1 MADGM
6 HASGAAE
13 AGAVPAVEGRGLT
26 YRFRDGGGVSG
37 LDLLVP
43 RGAVY
48 ALLGA
53 NGSGKTTTIRM
64 LLGLL
69 RPQAGSLRVLGC
81 ADPARSADVRRA
93 VGALVEAPS
102 LYPHLSGRANL
113 EVTAKLLG
121 VPRPKIDQVLAEV
134 GLDVRDRDRK
144 VRDYSLGMKQRL
156 GLALALVGDPEL
168 LVLDEP
174 GNGLDPG
181 GMLQLRGTVGALAR
195 DRGLTV
201 LLSSH
206 LLGEVEQLASHVG
219 IIEAGTLRFQGR
231 LDELVPASGG
241 ELEIRSVNPDIALAR
256 LRELALPASA
266 AGGDAIRIQLAGT
279 GAGDEGDGELL
290 RRLVA
295 GGVPFH
301 AFQRRRP
308 TLESRYFELIA
319 GGGR

>member
-1 MADGM
+1 MADGT
-6 HASGAAE
+6 HASDAAE
-13 AGAVPAVEGRGLT
+13 ADAMLAVEARGLS

-37 LDLLVP
+37 IDLRVP

-69 RPQAGSLRVLGC
+69 RPQAGSLRVLGRT
-81 ADPARSADVRRA
+81 DPARAIAARHG

-121 VPRPKIDQVLAEV
+121 VPRPAVDEVLAEV
-134 GLDVRDRDRK
+134 GLDVRDRDRR

-156 GLALALVGDPEL
+156 GLALALVGNPEL

-181 GMLQLRGTVGALAR
+181 GMLQLRRTVAALAR

-206 LLGEVEQLASHVG
+206 LLGEVEQLATHVA

-241 ELEIRSVNPDIALAR
+241 ELEIRSVDPDVALAR

-266 AGGDAIRIQLAGT
+266 AGGDAIRIKAART
-279 GAGDEGDGELL
+279 GAGDEADGELL

-295 GGVPFH
+295 AGVPFH
-301 AFQRRRP
+301 AFLRRRP
-308 TLESRYFELIA
+308 TLESRYFDLTA
-319 GGGR
+319 GEGG

>member
-1 MADGM
+1 MADGT
-6 HASGAAE
+6 HASDAAE
-13 AGAVPAVEGRGLT
+13 ADAMLAVEARGLS

-37 LDLLVP
+37 IDLRVP

-69 RPQAGSLRVLGC
+69 RPQGGSLRVLGRT
-81 ADPARSADVRRA
+81 DPARAIAARHG

-121 VPRPKIDQVLAEV
+121 VPRPAADEVLAEV
-134 GLDVRDRDRK
+134 GLDVRDRDRR

-156 GLALALVGDPEL
+156 GLALALVGNPEL

-181 GMLQLRGTVGALAR
+181 GMLQLRRTVAARAAL
-195 DRGLTV
+195 GL
-201 LLSSH
+201 
-206 LLGEVEQLASHVG
+206 A
-219 IIEAGTLRFQGR
+219 
-231 LDELVPASGG
+231 
-241 ELEIRSVNPDIALAR
+241 
-256 LRELALPASA
+256 
-266 AGGDAIRIQLAGT
+266 DA
-279 GAGDEGDGELL
+279 ELL
-290 RRLVA
+290 RVLPPR
-295 GGVPFH
+295 F
-301 AFQRRRP
+301 
-308 TLESRYFELIA
+308 SS
-319 GGGR
+319 